1 MKFKI
6 LVSITLLLVVS
17 SCDLEI
23 APFDSVT
30 RENLATVPNALT
42 YATNGTYTLMKD
54 QVLYKTDVQ
63 VDFRSSYARNL
74 YQMLEYQ
81 TDNVTLS
88 GTTTDPLFFAA
99 TRQHS
104 PAMENSTYVWYVAY
118 KIINLANQNIESV
131 KEGANPKNDY
141 LVGENYFMRAM
152 AEFDLLRVFAKP
164 YTSGTENPGI
174 LLRLVSTSPDKLA
187 RATVGQSYNQVVT
200 DLLKAAS
207 LMENGTTRGVEYASK
222 EAAWALL
229 SRVYLY
235 MEQHDN
241 AIEYAT
247 KVIESSRFQL
257 ETTASYL
264 DLFHNTPNSKE
275 SIFVMKHLIKDD
287 KGLASLG
294 SMYLTDGSGWGEVY
308 ISQPLRNLMIQNPSD
323 VRYTLIKPQLK
334 SDGVTVETRNGIPK
348 YFITKFSYQDGRVT
362 LSSPHVLRL
371 SEMYLNRAEAYAKKN
386 DNANAL
392 ADANVIRQR
401 AGLSG
406 GALYSTGNLQG
417 ASSVLMA
424 VLQERRLE
432 LAYEGHRAMD
442 LFRNKL
448 SMDRNFPG
456 IQPQIVIPFDD
467 PRNIYFIP
475 QDELIVNTLCKQND

>member
-6 LVSITLLLVVS
+6 IFVFGLLLS
-17 SCDLEI
+17 ATSCNLEI
-23 APFDSVT
+23 APFDGIT
-30 RENLATVPNALT
+30 RENLATVPGTLKS
-42 YATNGTYTLMKD
+42 ATNGTYSLMKD
-54 QVLYKTDVQ
+54 MLPYRGQF
-63 VDFRSSYARNL
+63 DFRSSYARNL
-74 YQMLEYQ
+74 YQMLEYP

-99 TRQHS
+99 TRQHF
-104 PAMENSTYVWYVAY
+104 PAMENSNYVWYVAY
-118 KIINLANQNIESV
+118 KIISLANQNIESV
-131 KEGANPKNDY
+131 VEGANKDNDY
-141 LVGENYFMRAM
+141 LLGENYFMRAV
-152 AEFDLLRVFAKP
+152 AQFDLLRLFAKP
-164 YTSGTENPGI
+164 YSLGKDNLGI
-174 LLRLVSTSPDKLA
+174 PLRLVSSSPDKLA
-187 RATVGQSYNQVVT
+187 RSTVGQCYDQLVS
-200 DLLKAAS
+200 DLLKAAT
-207 LMENGTTRGVEYASK
+207 LMANGTSRGVEYASQ

-235 MEQHDN
+235 MEQNDKV
-241 AIEYAT
+241 IEYAT
-247 KVIESSRFQL
+247 KVIQSTRFQL
-257 ETTASYL
+257 EPTASYL
-264 DLFHNTPNSKE
+264 NLFYSTYTSKE
-275 SIFVMKHLIKDD
+275 SIFVMKHTIQDD
-287 KGLASLG
+287 KGLAALG
-294 SMYLTDGSGWGEVY
+294 SMYLTDGRGWGEVY

-334 SDGVTVETRNGIPK
+334 SDGVTVETRNNIPK
-348 YFITKFSYQDGRVT
+348 YFITKFSYQDGVVT

-406 GALYSTGNLQG
+406 AALYTTGNLQG
-417 ASSVLMA
+417 ASTVLMA

-442 LFRNKL
+442 LYRNKL